1 MGQLCSCE
9 ESINDALVVRRNSSC
24 PQDAGAVSSSTFLK
38 HISFPFPLSVLQF
51 PELLLTSALFMP
63 YMVRTALF

>member
-9 ESINDALVVRRNSSC
+9 ESINDALVVRRHSSC

-38 HISFPFPLSVLQF
+38 YISFPFPLSILQF